1 MRLPLSRKV
10 FLVFSSLLA
19 VTAVLGLVVYEGLRD
34 LRRAVEEVQGLQAFQ
49 LQVEKLGSFNRGLGP
64 NRWQESGSRFRE
76 EFAQALHLAER
87 LGRLTRDLPQELRAG
102 LESVPTYLGYYRA
115 AYEELF
121 VRYAEDQRR
130 EAESRALVA
139 KLQAELD
146 AAVGDEALRALGL
159 LLRAQ
164 ILTDKVYHSRDVS
177 AVGELR
183 RLAESVGA
191 QGLPSDF
198 VASLRALVRDAE
210 ASYLNYLGILDREGF
225 LRDTGARFTQVAEAT
240 IQAISRESQ
249 AHQARLRGTILG
261 LVLLAVLLTFGLWHR
276 VTRYLGHFLAD
287 IRHAIGSIRAGQ
299 YDYGLPRVPQDE
311 FGDLAVFLRDL
322 SGNLQ
327 ETLTRLIAS
336 EEKYKRLV
344 ESLAEWVW
352 ETDPDGRFTYSSP
365 VVESMLGWRPAEILG
380 QGFLE
385 LLPPHEAARVARPYA
400 EALRAKRPAGS
411 VEAVFTHQDGRL
423 VAIESGW
430 QPVYGAGGEFLG
442 LRGVSRDVTERRR
455 AEEEKARLREQLIQ
469 AQKMEAIGTLSGGVA
484 HDFNNLLQ
492 SISGYTEMLLL
503 GKAEEHP
510 DYAKL
515 KKVELAADRA
525 ADLTRQLLAFSRR
538 LESRPRHLDLNQEV
552 RHAVELLERAL
563 PKMIEIQTSL
573 DPELR
578 PVWADPGQ
586 MEQVLVN
593 LGVNAR
599 DAMPAGGS
607 IRIETRNLMLEPG
620 AASAAGLAPGAHVE
634 LCFADSGCGMD
645 AHTLEHIYEPFFTTK
660 EVGKGT
666 GLGLAM
672 VYGIVKAHGGALA
685 CESAPGRGTRFRIC
699 LPAHDGVRPEPE
711 PAALPLPA
719 PRGSETVLLVDDE
732 ELLRSLGHD
741 LLAGAG
747 YTVLT
752 AESGEAALAAVR
764 NRGAQI
770 DLVILDLNM
779 PGMGG
784 TECLRQLRALGFGG
798 PVLIASGVSPT
809 GAERA
814 ALEEVAQGFLRKPFR
829 LRSLLEA
836 VQGALQRV

>member
-1 MRLPLSRKV
+1 MRLPLSRKI
-10 FLVFSSLLA
+10 FIVFSSLFA

-34 LRRAVEEVQGLQAFQ
+34 LRRAVEEVRGLHAFQ

-64 NRWQESGSRFRE
+64 YRWEDNESRFRE
-76 EFAQALHLAER
+76 AFAEAVRLAEQA
-87 LGRLTRDLPQELRAG
+87 GGISRDLPEDLRAG
-102 LESVPTYLGYYRA
+102 IEIVPTYLGYYKA
-115 AYEELF
+115 ACEELF
-121 VRYAEDQRR
+121 ARYAEDQTR
-130 EAESRALVA
+130 EAQSRALVA
-139 KLQAELD
+139 KLHGELD
-146 AAVGDEALRALGL
+146 ARAGEGSHRALGL

-164 ILTDKVYHSRDVS
+164 ILTDRVYHGREIA

-183 RLAESVGA
+183 RLVQGVDF
-191 QGLPSDF
+191 QGLP
-198 VASLRALVRDAE
+198 AGLGAGLWSLAQGAE
-210 ASYLNYLGILDREGF
+210 AAYVNYLAILDREGF
-225 LRDTGARFTQVAEAT
+225 LRDTGARFHQVAEAT
-240 IQAISRESQ
+240 IREISRASQ
-249 AHQARLRGTILG
+249 ARQSRLRGTILG
-261 LVLLAVLLTFGLWHR
+261 LVLLAVFLTFGLWHR
-276 VTRYLGHFLAD
+276 VTRYLGRFLSD
-287 IRHAIGSIRAGQ
+287 IRYAIASIQAGR
-299 YDYGLPRVPQDE
+299 YDYGLERVPEDE
-311 FGDLAVFLRDL
+311 FGDLALFLRDL
-322 SGNLQ
+322 SGDLR

-352 ETDPDGRFTYSSP
+352 ETDADGKFTYSSP
-365 VVESMLGWRPAEILG
+365 VVEAMLGWEPAQILG

-400 EALRAKRPAGS
+400 EALRARRPAGS
-411 VEAVFTHQDGRL
+411 VEAMFSHRDGRL
-423 VAIESGW
+423 VAVESGW
-430 QPVYGAGGEFLG
+430 QPVYGAAGEFLG

-455 AEEEKARLREQLIQ
+455 AEEEKGRLREQLIQ

-510 DYAKL
+510 DYARL
-515 KKVELAADRA
+515 KKIELAAERA

-538 LESRPRHLDLNQEV
+538 LESRPRHVDLNQEV

-573 DPELR
+573 DPHLR

-599 DAMPAGGS
+599 DAMPAGGT
-607 IRIETRNLMLEPG
+607 IRIETRNRSLAPG
-620 AASAAGLAPGAHVE
+620 AATAEGLAPGPYVE
-634 LCFADSGCGMD
+634 LCFADTGCGMD
-645 AHTLEHIYEPFFTTK
+645 AATLEHIYEPFFTTK

-685 CESAPGRGTRFRIC
+685 CESAPGQGARFRIC
-699 LPAHDGVRPEPE
+699 LPAHDGAQPVQES
-711 PAALPLPA
+711 PA
-719 PRGSETVLLVDDE
+719 PPPPVRRGSETVLLVDDE
-732 ELLRSLGHD
+732 ELLRSLGCD
-741 LLAGAG
+741 LLEGAG

-752 AESGEAALAAVR
+752 AESGEAALEAVR
-764 NRGAQI
+764 ARGGGI

-784 TECLRQLRALGFGG
+784 AECLRQLRALGFET
-798 PVLIASGVSPT
+798 PVLIASGVSPL

-814 ALEEVAQGFLRKPFR
+814 VLREAAQGFLRKPFR
-829 LRSLLEA
+829 LSGLLEA
-836 VQGALQRV
+836 VQRALQRE

>member
-10 FLVFSSLLA
+10 FIVFSSLMA

-34 LRRAVEEVQGLQAFQ
+34 LRRAAEEVQWLQDFQ
-49 LQVEKLGSFNRGLGP
+49 LQVEKLGAFNRGLGP
-64 NRWQESGSRFRE
+64 HGSEESGSRFRE

-87 LGRLTRDLPQELRAG
+87 VGRLSRDLPEELRAG

-121 VRYAEDQRR
+121 VRYAEDGRR

-139 KLQAELD
+139 KLHADLD
-146 AAVGDEALRALGL
+146 ARVDDDTLRALGL

-164 ILTDKVYHSRDVS
+164 ILADKVYHGRDL
-177 AVGELR
+177 AAIGELR
-183 RLAESVGA
+183 RLA
-191 QGLPSDF
+191 QGLDGQGLAPDF
-198 VASLRALVRDAE
+198 GAGLRSLVQGAE
-210 ASYLNYLGILDREGF
+210 AAHLNYLGILDREGF
-225 LRDTGARFTQVAEAT
+225 LRDTGARFTQVAAAT

-261 LVLLAVLLTFGLWHR
+261 LVLLAVILTFGLWHR
-276 VTRYLGHFLAD
+276 VTRYLGRFLAD
-287 IRHAIGSIRAGQ
+287 IRYAIGSIRAGQ
-299 YDYGLPRVPQDE
+299 YDYGLERVPEDE

-322 SGNLQ
+322 SGNLR

-365 VVESMLGWRPAEILG
+365 VVETMLGWRPAEILG

-400 EALRAKRPAGS
+400 EALGARRPANS
-411 VEAVFTHQDGRL
+411 VEAVLAHRDGRP

-430 QPVYGAGGEFLG
+430 QPVYGAQGEFLG
-442 LRGVSRDVTERRR
+442 LRGVSRDVTERRH
-455 AEEEKARLREQLIQ
+455 AEEEKGRLREQLIQ

-510 DYAKL
+510 DYARL
-515 KKVELAADRA
+515 KKIELAADRA

-538 LESRPRHLDLNQEV
+538 LESRPRHVDLNQEV
-552 RHAVELLERAL
+552 RHSVELLERAL
-563 PKMIEIQTSL
+563 PRMIEIRTSL
-573 DPELR
+573 EPELR

-607 IRIETRNLMLEPG
+607 IRIETRNLVLAPD
-620 AASAAGLAPGAHVE
+620 AASAAGLAPGAYVE
-634 LCFADSGCGMD
+634 LCFADNGCGMD
-645 AHTLEHIYEPFFTTK
+645 AATLEHIYEPFFTTK

-685 CESAPGRGTRFRIC
+685 CESAPGQGSKFRIC
-699 LPAHDGVRPEPE
+699 LPAHDGAGPVPEP
-711 PAALPLPA
+711 PA
-719 PRGSETVLLVDDE
+719 PPPPVRRGSETLLLVDDE

-752 AESGEAALAAVR
+752 ADSGEAALEELRA
-764 NRGAQI
+764 RGASI

-798 PVLIASGVSPT
+798 PVLIASGVSPM
-809 GAERA
+809 GAERT
-814 ALEEVAQGFLRKPFR
+814 ALQEAVQGFLRKPFR
-829 LRSLLEA
+829 LSSLLEA
-836 VQGALQRV
+836 VQGALHRA